1 MIGFSSRLNS
11 ILVPQTFMEWSNR
24 EYSNDTD
31 NSATRLI
38 VEVDNPTDTRVS
50 EFMESH
56 GYDMADN
63 NMDAEKIVY
72 FLKLLVSIVV
82 VVGLV
87 ISALSIYIL
96 MLSIYL
102 LVQKNTTKLE
112 NLLLIGY
119 SPQRV
124 AMPYQLLTIVLNF
137 VVLAVAFALL
147 VAARS
152 YYMDVLM
159 TLFPE
164 VDEGSMWGTL
174 AVGMALLVVVSATNV
189 LVVRNKVMGIWR
201 QKD

>member
-1 MIGFSSRLNS
+1 
-11 ILVPQTFMEWSNR
+11 
-24 EYSNDTD
+24 
-31 NSATRLI
+31 
-38 VEVDNPTDTRVS
+38 
-50 EFMESH
+50 MESH

-124 AMPYQLLTIVLNF
+124 AMPYQVLTIVLNF

>member
-1 MIGFSSRLNS
+1 M
-11 ILVPQTFMEWSNR
+11 
-24 EYSNDTD
+24 
-31 NSATRLI
+31 
-38 VEVDNPTDTRVS
+38 EVDNPTDTRVS